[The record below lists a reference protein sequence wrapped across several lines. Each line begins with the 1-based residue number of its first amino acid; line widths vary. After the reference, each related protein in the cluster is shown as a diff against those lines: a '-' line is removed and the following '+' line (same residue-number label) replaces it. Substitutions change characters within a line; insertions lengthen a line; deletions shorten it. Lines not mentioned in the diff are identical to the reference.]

1 LSRLF
6 KNEGSESL
14 KKTVLN
20 KTHSSTTQQELSN
33 TENSTD
39 TKKNQNFERLSHSQ
53 IMSHASKIWGPQR
66 SETDL
71 IIRETAEIISLVK
84 KRKSGFFSGKS
95 EKGILSGIFYLL
107 AMKNRILIAQ
117 RQIARRLD
125 TTDVTVRGSYH
136 DWIDNFPEFFPAKTH
151 HTHHGSSSI

>member
-1 LSRLF
+1 M
-6 KNEGSESL
+6 KEVKSL

-66 SETDL
+66 SETIL
-71 IIRETAEIISLVK
+71 ITGETAEIISIVK
-84 KRKSGFFSGKS
+84 KRKNVFFSGKS
-95 EKGILSGIFYLL
+95 EKSILSGIFYLL
-107 AMKNRILIAQ
+107 ALKNRILITQ

-125 TTDVTVRGSYH
+125 TTDVTVRASYH
-136 DWIDNFPEFFPAKTH
+136 DWIDNFPEFFPAKTR
-151 HTHHGSSSI
+151 HTRHGSSSV